1 MIDKIRSFSSVVE
14 IKNIIYKVNDNI
26 VILVNNIV
34 DVVCHNVAEKKYERC
49 LHKIYIYIYFT
60 YLCHTLFGFV
70 LTEQ

>member
-26 VILVNNIV
+26 VILVNNII
-34 DVVCHNVAEKKYERC
+34 DVVCHNVADKKYERC
-49 LHKIYIYIYFT
+49 LHKIYIYIT